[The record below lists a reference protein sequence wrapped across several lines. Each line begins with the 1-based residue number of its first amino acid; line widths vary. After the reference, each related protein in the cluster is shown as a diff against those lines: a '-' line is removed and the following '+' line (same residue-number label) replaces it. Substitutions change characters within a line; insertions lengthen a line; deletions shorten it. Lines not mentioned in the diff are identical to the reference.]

1 MATLG
6 LAGEERDEAVRL
18 RRGRRGRGR
27 QARHWRRAPWSRAR
41 GVRASGGVG
50 VRPDPD
56 LDRGRDEGSWEGG
69 ERSGGVRI

>member
-27 QARHWRRAPWSRAR
+27 QARHWRRAPWSRCSGDGNGR
-41 GVRASGGVG
+41 WGGGVQIGMEGSGGSGVG
-50 VRPDPD
+50 GGLGFGRPHG
-56 LDRGRDEGSWEGG
+56 L
-69 ERSGGVRI
+69 